1 MPKRS
6 FVIQPYHL
14 HVSHKY
20 SCNEVD
26 QEEMPKF
33 FKDLSRY
40 MKENPNMVLEDI
52 RTSYT
57 GRENIYL
64 FEIQWVNENE

>member
-1 MPKRS
+1 MPK
-6 FVIQPYHL
+6 FKIHPYHL
-14 HVSHKY
+14 NPSHKY
-20 SCNEVD
+20 SCNEAD

-33 FKDLSRY
+33 FKDLSKY

-57 GRENIYL
+57 GINNMYL
-64 FEIQWVNENE
+64 FEMQWVDENE